1 MISLFMAAL
10 AMINATCSSSSL
22 VKPMET
28 TRQNEVCTKVVDENT
43 TFTQQHNNSTPLS
56 LDGVSRKT
64 FERYGVS
71 TDEAQRSLDVFIQ
84 EEIVPFE
91 EEIPT
96 SETTKDGTRSQSV
109 DFEQHEE
116 YVHQKGYIK
125 FTTIAY
131 ALGFFDDSIVYHV
144 QVKTEEQ
151 KKFAIN
157 KTDSLII
164 RHGDNAVTFI
174 DDEYAAKGTRHTP
187 CTFYI
192 TGKDEPVNVD
202 ENDVLEPNYSC
213 KDSGVYY
220 TFKISGKTG
229 TPGYVESVVGMTTV
243 TGDYYM
249 TVTGTTE
256 IQPAYVHNRKMLADS
271 ISISFKGIGIGFD
284 LESGLDVMEGRV
296 MKLKGY
302 ASHIQCKAISVAP
315 SEWGFDQRY
324 YFLNEGIRKSTYK
337 RDDFVLETERLRC
350 GYIEE
355 QYVNLSP
362 NRYDAGDAYLE
373 LRSSLPI
380 YVFVANISFWSTSEQ
395 LYSASGDY
403 AYLQYLDKT
412 GEWKTCFD
420 LLAENLSTD
429 RTKQNRFEKDFL
441 EGTYGI
447 KFVAH
452 KEKPN
457 TKRNKGRI
465 SIGEMQF
472 VSYEVNYA
480 S

>member
-1 MISLFMAAL
+1 MVAL
-10 AMINATCSSSSL
+10 ATINATCSSSLLTEPKNS
-22 VKPMET
+22 VQK
-28 TRQNEVCTKVVDENT
+28 NEVCTRMVDENT
-43 TFTQQHNNSTPLS
+43 IFTQWHNNFVPVGSDSISTQ
-56 LDGVSRKT
+56 T

-71 TDEAQRSLDVFIQ
+71 ADEAERSLDVFIQ

-91 EEIPT
+91 EVVPA
-96 SETTKDGTRSQSV
+96 SEAMDGAALSQNV
-109 DFEQHEE
+109 DFEQREE
-116 YVHQKGYIK
+116 YVHKKGYIK

-131 ALGFFDDSIVYHV
+131 AMGFIDDHIVYHV

-151 KKFAIN
+151 KKFSIN
-157 KTDSLII
+157 NTDALII
-164 RHGDNAVTFI
+164 RHAGNAVTLV

-187 CTFYI
+187 CTFYFN
-192 TGKDEPVNVD
+192 GKEDEPVVMD
-202 ENDVLEPNYSC
+202 ENDVLEPDYSC
-213 KDSGVYY
+213 LEFGVYY
-220 TFKISGKTG
+220 TFKISGKPGAT
-229 TPGYVESVVGMTTV
+229 GYVESVVGKTTV
-243 TGDYYM
+243 TGDYYLYL
-249 TVTGTTE
+249 TE
-256 IQPAYVHNRKMLADS
+256 STAVQPVYVHNRKILTNT
-271 ISISFKGIGIGFD
+271 ISVSFKGIGVDIKLGPEFD
-284 LESGLDVMEGRV
+284 IMTGNPMNLNAYSR
-296 MKLKGY
+296 
-302 ASHIQCKAISVAP
+302 HIQCKAYSVAP
-315 SEWGFDQRY
+315 SGWGFDQRY
-324 YFLNEGIRKSTYK
+324 YFLNEGIKKTTYK

-373 LRSSLPI
+373 LHSNLPI

-429 RTKQNRFEKDFL
+429 RTKQNRFERSFL

-457 TKRNKGRI
+457 TNRNKGRI

-472 VSYEVNYA
+472 VSYEVNYV